1 MFAYLTFFDYQDLS
15 MPFGFGSEAQEY
27 KNQSFFDGYV
37 TLTAHFQED
46 RRRRSPLK
54 APTHRNSN
62 WATRGT
68 EPRGYSVQQK
78 L

>member
-1 MFAYLTFFDYQDLS
+1 

-46 RRRRSPLK
+46 RRRRSPLE
-54 APTHRNSN
+54 APTLHTPFS
-62 WATRGT
+62 ATGPQEVLNLVGT
-68 EPRGYSVQQK
+68 V
-78 L
+78 